1 MDLMELRN
9 FSLSLNTSLGRTL
22 IMADPHLGFELSRGL
37 RIRTRFEETL
47 SEFILLEDPDLV
59 IILGDL
65 KEPLG
70 LSFEMKSILNC
81 FFEKIR
87 DFNVVITKGNHDGRL
102 EEVTQKFPGVKIV
115 DHFLL
120 DGLLFLHGHKQL
132 PGVEFS
138 EGYLG
143 HVHPAYTFKGATAKK
158 IKVFVRIGKF
168 LIFPTINP
176 FLEGLDIRSGIKLV
190 PFLREAKD
198 ADLFLP
204 EGIHIGRVEL

>member
-1 MDLMELRN
+1 
-9 FSLSLNTSLGRTL
+9 
-22 IMADPHLGFELSRGL
+22 MADPHLGFELSRGL
-37 RIRTRFEETL
+37 RIRTHFEEIL

-70 LSFEMKSILNC
+70 LSFEMKSILNR

-87 DFNVVITKGNHDGRL
+87 DFNVVMTKGNHDGRL
-102 EEVTQKFPGVKIV
+102 EEVTSKFPNVKVV

-132 PGVEFS
+132 PSVEFF

-143 HVHPAYTFKGATAKK
+143 HVHPAYTFKGVTAKK

-176 FLEGLDIRSGIKLV
+176 FLEGFDIRSGIKLV
-190 PFLREAKD
+190 PFLREAKN

-204 EGIHIGRVEL
+204 EGTYIGRIEL